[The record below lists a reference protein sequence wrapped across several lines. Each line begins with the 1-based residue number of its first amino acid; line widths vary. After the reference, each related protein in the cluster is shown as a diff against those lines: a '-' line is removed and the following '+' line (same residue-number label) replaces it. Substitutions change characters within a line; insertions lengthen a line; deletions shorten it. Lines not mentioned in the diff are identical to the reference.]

1 MSGINVQISLTLKQN
16 IMKSLLN
23 QTEQILEAESLKF
36 TTYEKSS
43 MIEVKIQLD
52 GGTCNVIIICNEER
66 EYCSI
71 RCVLPNKIPASK
83 KIAVAE
89 LFNRFNHQF
98 IFGSFALDMEDGE
111 MYYQQSIMTIENHL
125 EKEVFIRTLRIVLN
139 TVNDQYNKIMSVIF
153 GNVQPV
159 LAALEMAN

>member
-1 MSGINVQISLTLKQN
+1 
-16 IMKSLLN
+16 MKSLLN

-52 GGTCNVIIICNEER
+52 GGTCTVLIICNEER

-71 RCVLPNKIPASK
+71 RCILPNKAPASK

-98 IFGSFALDMEDGE
+98 VFGAFALDMEDGE
-111 MYYQQSIMTIENHL
+111 MYYQQSIMTTEKYI
-125 EKEVFIRTLRIVLN
+125 EKEVLVRTLRIALN
-139 TVNDQYNKIMSVIF
+139 TVNDQYNNIMSVIF